1 MPWGPIGLYTSM
13 LADNQLALFATVR
26 SRRTSLVDVA
36 TAIQA
41 VAAPAPAPVP
51 KVQSRAINPWLI
63 AITVTL
69 ATFMELLDTA
79 IANVSLPHI
88 AGGLATSYDESTWVL
103 TSYLVANAIVLP
115 LSAWLSRV
123 FGRKNYYMTCVALF
137 SVSSLM
143 CGLAPSLGLLVFF
156 RVLQGIG
163 GGGLAPVEQAI
174 LVDTFPADKRAAAF
188 ALYSMAIVTAPA
200 IGPPLGGWI
209 TDSFSWRWVFF
220 INVPI
225 GLVSLLLTSRI
236 VSDPPEFKREV
247 EEARKSGKLKVDYI
261 GISLV
266 AIGFACLEVVLD
278 RGQRFD
284 WFESNFIVAFF
295 TVAIFALAVAIVWEL
310 RHPDP
315 VVEIGLLKER
325 NFALANVFYFLFGF
339 VLFGSTV
346 LIPQMLQSL
355 YGYTATDAGL
365 VLGPGAFV
373 IVLMAPVV
381 VQLVKRIPVAWLI
394 GLGFSILGVAM
405 WYFASFNLATDY
417 QHEAFAR
424 VVQGFGI
431 AFLFVPTSQLA
442 YSYLPKNKNN
452 KASSLTNL
460 FRNQGGSFGIAFVT
474 TVLERRTQVHRSI
487 LASHLTSSDLNI
499 QRALTNFTNQFLH
512 SGYSAAD
519 AALHALAQVE
529 ALLQQQA
536 ALLAFMDCFYLLGIV
551 ALTGPL
557 LALLIRKF
565 GKSAGAPAH

>member
-1 MPWGPIGLYTSM
+1 M
-13 LADNQLALFATVR
+13 AAT
-26 SRRTSLVDVA
+26 
-36 TAIQA
+36 TAVLTTGAERVNA
-41 VAAPAPAPVP
+41 V
-51 KVQSRAINPWLI
+51 NPWLI

-103 TSYLVANAIVLP
+103 TSYLVANAVVLP

-123 FGRKNYYMTCVALF
+123 FGRKNYYMGCVALF
-137 SVSSLM
+137 SVSSLL
-143 CGLAPSLGLLVFF
+143 CGLAPSLGLLIFF
-156 RVLQGIG
+156 RVLQGIA

-174 LVDTFPADKRAAAF
+174 LVDTFPASKRAAAF

-225 GLVSLLLTSRI
+225 GIISLVLTSRLL
-236 VSDPPEFKREV
+236 SDPPEFKEEVDAARREG
-247 EEARKSGKLKVDYI
+247 RLKVDYL
-261 GISLV
+261 GILLI
-266 AIGFACLEVVLD
+266 ALGFACLEVVLD
-278 RGQRFD
+278 RGERLD

-295 TVAIFALAVAIVWEL
+295 AIAIIALVVAVVWEL
-310 RHPDP
+310 RQQDP
-315 VVEIGLLKER
+315 VVELRLLGER
-325 NFALANVFYFLFGF
+325 NFALSNAFYFLFGF

-365 VLGPGAFV
+365 VLGPGAMV
-373 IVLMAPVV
+373 IVVMAPLIVR
-381 VQLVKRIPVAWLI
+381 LVKRIPVSSMI
-394 GLGFSILGVAM
+394 GFGFTVLGFSM
-405 WYFASFNLATDY
+405 WYFASFNLATNY
-417 QHEAFAR
+417 GKEAWAR
-424 VVQGFGI
+424 AVQGFGI

-474 TVLERRTQVHRSI
+474 TMLARRAQYHQSVLVTHVTRSDRMFSENVRSI
-487 LASHLTSSDLNI
+487 ANRFVNH
-499 QRALTNFTNQFLH
+499 
-512 SGYSAAD
+512 GYSAAD
-519 AALHALAQVE
+519 AATRAVAQIHAIV
-529 ALLQQQA
+529 QQQA
-536 ALLAFMDCFYLLGIV
+536 SILAFLDCFWLLGLV
-551 ALTGPL
+551 AFIGPV
-557 LALLIRKF
+557 LALFIRKF
-565 GKSAGAPAH
+565 KQGGTAGTH